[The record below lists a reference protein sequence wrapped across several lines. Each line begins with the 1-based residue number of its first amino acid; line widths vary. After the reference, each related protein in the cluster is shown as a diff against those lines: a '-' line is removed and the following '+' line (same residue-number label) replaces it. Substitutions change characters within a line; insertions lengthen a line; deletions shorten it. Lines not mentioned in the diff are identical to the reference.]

1 MWGGGSGAAKGREE
15 EECQG
20 GRSQNAQR
28 VAIDGASVRAA
39 CLPRGRSG
47 LLRDLVFGF
56 LFLSVGDV
64 EASVAE
70 V

>member
-1 MWGGGSGAAKGREE
+1 VQRRGERGREE

-20 GRSQNAQR
+20 GRSQNAQW

-39 CLPRGRSG
+39 CLPRGRSW

-56 LFLSVGDV
+56 LIFVSWGRGSFGRGV
-64 EASVAE
+64 
-70 V
+70 